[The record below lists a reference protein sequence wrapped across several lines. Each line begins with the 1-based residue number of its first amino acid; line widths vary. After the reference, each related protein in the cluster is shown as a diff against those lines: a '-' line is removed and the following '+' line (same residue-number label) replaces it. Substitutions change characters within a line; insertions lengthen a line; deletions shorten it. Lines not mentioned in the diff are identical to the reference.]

1 MDDSLRDLYAR
12 YLHAVEFF
20 NSQIERKYASEET
33 RSVFRQLPVSEAAFP
48 DWWNTV
54 SVDPELKF
62 RWLERFKDPAGYFA
76 QACQR
81 ISAELDRI
89 PIRKAA
95 A

>member
-1 MDDSLRDLYAR
+1 MDDSLRELYAGYQR
-12 YLHAVEFF
+12 AVEFF
-20 NSQIERKYASEET
+20 NTQIERKYASEDI
-33 RSVFRQLPVSEAAFP
+33 RAIFRQQPVSETAFP

-89 PIRKAA
+89 PIPRAA